1 MNPSSEH
8 ARLICYLEQHVHHII
23 VQASGQVI
31 GLPVLYDMQQKNTW
45 SMVQQADV
53 LKVWEK
59 YSGWAKQ
66 RGVVADPLLFA
77 VSYVNQNFAS
87 SALQRAVS
95 G

>member
-1 MNPSSEH
+1 MNTSSEN

-23 VQASGQVI
+23 VQASGQTV
-31 GLPVLYDMQQKNTW
+31 GLPVLYDVQQKNTW

-59 YSGWAKQ
+59 YSGWAQQ

-87 SALQRAVS
+87 ATLQRAAS

>member
-1 MNPSSEH
+1 MKASSEN

-23 VQASGQVI
+23 VQASGQAANRPI
-31 GLPVLYDMQQKNTW
+31 LYDAQQKNTW

-53 LKVWEK
+53 LRVWEK
-59 YSGWAKQ
+59 YSGWAQQ

-87 SALQRAVS
+87 TTLQRAIS